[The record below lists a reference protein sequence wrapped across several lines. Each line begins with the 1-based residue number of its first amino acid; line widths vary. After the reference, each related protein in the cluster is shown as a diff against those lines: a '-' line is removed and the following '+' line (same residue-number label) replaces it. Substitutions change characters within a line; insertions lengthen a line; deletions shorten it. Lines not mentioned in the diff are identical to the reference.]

1 MVQLNGKA
9 YLVLG
14 FGLRRYRLNGSAHG
28 MKKVDKKIQIEEKI
42 EKNGDSSYTCFHLK
56 ERANLF

>member
-28 MKKVDKKIQIEEKI
+28 MKKVDKKNTDRGENRE
-42 EKNGDSSYTCFHLK
+42 NGDSSYTCFHLK